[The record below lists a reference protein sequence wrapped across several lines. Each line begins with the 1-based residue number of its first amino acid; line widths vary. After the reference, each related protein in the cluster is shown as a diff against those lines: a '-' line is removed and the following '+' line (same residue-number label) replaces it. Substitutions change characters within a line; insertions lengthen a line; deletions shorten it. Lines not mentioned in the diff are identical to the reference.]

1 MKNKQA
7 FTLIEL
13 LVVVLIIGILAAVA
27 LPQYQKAVEKSR
39 ATQAI
44 TVLQSVYQAADAYYL
59 ANGTWPS
66 SIDDLAISLDS
77 PVFSENGEWRVSF
90 EEPTLGVYIIRSEQ
104 GKYAG
109 VSFAKQKQPAYNI
122 IPNETFLC
130 NEPKNQYAGKYCN
143 KIMGGQEIYTGVHV
157 TVFVL
162 P

>member
-1 MKNKQA
+1 MKTNC

-27 LPQYQKAVEKSR
+27 VPQYQKAVAKSR
-39 ATQAI
+39 
-44 TVLQSVYQAADAYYL
+44 YAALKPIVNSLAAAAQTYYL

-77 PVFSENGEWRVSF
+77 PVFSENGEWRVAF
-90 EEPTLGVYIIRSEQ
+90 EEPTLGVYISRSEQ

-109 VSFAKQKQPAYNI
+109 VSFSKHKQPSYNF

-143 KIMGGQEIYTGVHV
+143 KIMGGQEIYTGVYV